1 MRITGR
7 DFGPVHLTVK
17 AGEVVVADRPISYMR
32 GWSVARVLKLAERW
46 GWKVDVYADE
56 RTQLE
61 RLSEPAA

>member
-61 RLSEPAA
+61 RPSEPAA